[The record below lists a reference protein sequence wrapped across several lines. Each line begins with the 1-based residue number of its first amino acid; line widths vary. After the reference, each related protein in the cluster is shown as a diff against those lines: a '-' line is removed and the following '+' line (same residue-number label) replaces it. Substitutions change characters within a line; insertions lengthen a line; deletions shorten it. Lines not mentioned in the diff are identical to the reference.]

1 MLPKMTDIPR
11 VKRDLKQYQE
21 AISALSN
28 KHVQQKAQKLLDDL
42 VYEFK
47 MIDNGHASE
56 YDGNIQPKDLRDN
69 VVRSVELRR
78 ELEKYVRLR

>member
-1 MLPKMTDIPR
+1 MLPKMTDIPKVR
-11 VKRDLKQYQE
+11 RDLKQYQE
-21 AISALSN
+21 AISAISN
-28 KHVQQKAQKLLDDL
+28 NHVRQRAQKLLDDL

>member
-1 MLPKMTDIPR
+1 MTDIPR

-69 VVRSVELRR
+69 VVKSIELRR

>member
-1 MLPKMTDIPR
+1 MLPKMTDIPK

-21 AISALSN
+21 AISAIPN
-28 KHVQQKAQKLLDDL
+28 NHVRQMAQKLLDDL

-69 VVRSVELRR
+69 VVKSVELRR
-78 ELEKYVRLR
+78 ELEKYVKIR